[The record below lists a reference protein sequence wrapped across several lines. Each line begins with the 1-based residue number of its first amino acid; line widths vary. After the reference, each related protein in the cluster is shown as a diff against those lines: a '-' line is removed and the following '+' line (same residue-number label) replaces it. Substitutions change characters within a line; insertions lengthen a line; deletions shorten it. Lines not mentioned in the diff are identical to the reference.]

1 MSHTQ
6 QLLPPG
12 VTLILLTRVSPGCCR
27 SYNYF
32 ANRGKLYENKLCA
45 RASFAREKGEK

>member
-1 MSHTQ
+1 M
-6 QLLPPG
+6 
-12 VTLILLTRVSPGCCR
+12 LTGACATCEMGPVCAAGCR

-45 RASFAREKGEK
+45 RASSAREPEKSE